1 MYPFTATFLNIAV
14 SGLPGY
20 IFKSYRDLADD
31 WPCFS
36 FLSKTYSC
44 YCTRGNVPSDPVYS
58 VLRWALGEKGLA
70 QSSNEPSKKFPAIG
84 HASVNFKLQE
94 EGGGGFT
101 SEPRA
106 AEHSLRV
113 SFFVCSSVFSPTSFS
128 LSSCLLSSFFN
139 LTFLHPPSCWITQ
152 SLSFHPPFS
161 LSSEY
166 LCNSYSYLLV
176 GARIRASLLMCSR
189 SPRGRGD
196 RENILKS

>member
-1 MYPFTATFLNIAV
+1 MIGLVFHFCPRHIRVIARGGTFHQIL
-14 SGLPGY
+14 Y
-20 IFKSYRDLADD
+20 ILCSDGPWERRD
-31 WPCFS
+31 WPRPRTNRRRS
-36 FLSKTYSC
+36 SLLSVTLLLTSSC
-44 YCTRGNVPSDPVYS
+44 
-58 VLRWALGEKGLA
+58 
-70 QSSNEPSKKFPAIG
+70 KKK
-84 HASVNFKLQE
+84 V
-94 EGGGGFT
+94 GGGFT

-152 SLSFHPPFS
+152 SLSFHPPIS